1 MHLRGKRAD
10 SAQFMAKIVHFRRE
24 RADSAQFMAKIVHFQ
39 RERTNP
45 AQSMG
50 EILHLWRERADSA
63 QSRGEILHLRRKRVD
78 SAQNTEY
85 EIHRVLTVETL
96 KNRCS
101 NICILRAYGENTCQG
116 PLFGGNKKR
125 NRKTSE
131 AQTKRENL

>member
-1 MHLRGKRAD
+1 MMQILHLWRERAN
-10 SAQFMAKIVHFRRE
+10 SAQFMAKILHLW
-24 RADSAQFMAKIVHFQ
+24 

-50 EILHLWRERADSA
+50 EILHLRGKRA
-63 QSRGEILHLRRKRVD
+63 D

-116 PLFGGNKKR
+116 TLFGGNKKR

-131 AQTKRENL
+131 AETKRENL